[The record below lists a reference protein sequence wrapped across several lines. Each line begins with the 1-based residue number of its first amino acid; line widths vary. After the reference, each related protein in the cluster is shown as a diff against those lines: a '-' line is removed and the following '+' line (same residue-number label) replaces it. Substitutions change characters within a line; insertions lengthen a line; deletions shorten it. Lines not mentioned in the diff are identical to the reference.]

1 MVTRYLLSQNTR
13 WLFLVQVFFVCLL
26 SKWQLKI
33 RKEESTITTEKNFH
47 FKLQKLTIYTV
58 YPIVQLDGGSSCQL
72 YKPTFLQNFLTNTK
86 SNYIYMSIY
95 VYCRA
100 SQGQMVT
107 GSQILQLELT
117 RSKVILK
124 GPKTPEKYRIHIV
137 SLTYTVNLFSAAY
150 IPSLLTLTAVL
161 QYDCDT
167 WNCHSIP

>member
-1 MVTRYLLSQNTR
+1 
-13 WLFLVQVFFVCLL
+13 
-26 SKWQLKI
+26 
-33 RKEESTITTEKNFH
+33 
-47 FKLQKLTIYTV
+47 
-58 YPIVQLDGGSSCQL
+58 
-72 YKPTFLQNFLTNTK
+72 
-86 SNYIYMSIY
+86 MSIY

-161 QYDCDT
+161 LYDCDT